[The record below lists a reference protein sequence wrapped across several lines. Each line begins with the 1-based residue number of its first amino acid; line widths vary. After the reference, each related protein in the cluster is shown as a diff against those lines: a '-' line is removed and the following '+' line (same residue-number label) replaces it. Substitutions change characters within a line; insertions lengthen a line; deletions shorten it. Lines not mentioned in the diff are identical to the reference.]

1 YRIVP
6 TQVKQQRA
14 HAEAMRQF
22 LAHGLHLT
30 EARTGVLIFASAAE
44 RYAEIIADTGIHAKV
59 GNAVWEQAIAT
70 MIAAIKAGRPGDG
83 FIAAIEQCGA
93 VLAQHFPPGAINRVE
108 LTKKLVGMC
117 GFEVRL
123 LPVMRTRSRDHSSH
137 VYPLSPFCPIR
148 LTLRQKDSQHGQT
161 DICAEP
167 QVDSGFGPTGAARRV
182 RAVVRRARQGPRRRS
197 DIERL
202 LRLVRR

>member
-1 YRIVP
+1 MISQADSKRIIEAIRAAEARTSGEIFCVLMHSSSGYHLVPVAWAALAALLVPPPLIYFTALPAATSYLLQLIAFLATAAILSLPAVRYRIVP

-93 VLAQHFPPGAINRVE
+93 VLAQHFPPGAINRDE
-108 LTKKLVGMC
+108 LPNKLV
-117 GFEVRL
+117 
-123 LPVMRTRSRDHSSH
+123 VM
-137 VYPLSPFCPIR
+137 
-148 LTLRQKDSQHGQT
+148 
-161 DICAEP
+161 
-167 QVDSGFGPTGAARRV
+167 
-182 RAVVRRARQGPRRRS
+182 
-197 DIERL
+197 
-202 LRLVRR
+202 